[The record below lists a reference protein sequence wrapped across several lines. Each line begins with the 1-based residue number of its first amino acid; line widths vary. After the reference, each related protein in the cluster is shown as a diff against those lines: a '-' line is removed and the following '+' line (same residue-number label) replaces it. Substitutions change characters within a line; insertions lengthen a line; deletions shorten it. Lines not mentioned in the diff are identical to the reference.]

1 MVFDVL
7 ILFLL
12 FYAKLP
18 KPYDA
23 LDHKKPQL
31 SKSKHNMY

>member
-1 MVFDVL
+1 MAFYVF

-18 KPYDA
+18 KLCDA
-23 LDHKKPQL
+23 LDHKKVPL
-31 SKSKHNMY
+31 SKSKHNID